1 MSKYV
6 KIQITPVSII
16 SLISFLYDTAMQYED
31 EDRDKVV
38 LASDN
43 DLAAAVEHARIVGWT
58 VPSLPMLPVII
69 YFIKIFGYVQV
80 A

>member
-1 MSKYV
+1 
-6 KIQITPVSII
+6 
-16 SLISFLYDTAMQYED
+16 MQYED

-58 VPSLPMLPVII
+58 VPSLPLLPVII